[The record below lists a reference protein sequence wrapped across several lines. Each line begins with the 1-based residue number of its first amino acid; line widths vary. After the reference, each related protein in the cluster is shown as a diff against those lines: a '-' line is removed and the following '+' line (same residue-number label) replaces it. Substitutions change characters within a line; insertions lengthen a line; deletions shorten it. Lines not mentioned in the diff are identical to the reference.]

1 MVVVVDKF
9 QYNPVVIVVYLLI
22 EKHIKKRQMQRKN
35 FLIIIKYLLFKEIA
49 IIANKLQVVVSKN
62 KTICFTFVNNYC

>member
-1 MVVVVDKF
+1 
-9 QYNPVVIVVYLLI
+9 
-22 EKHIKKRQMQRKN
+22 MQRKN

-62 KTICFTFVNNYC
+62 KKTICFTFVNNYC